1 MLRIGIVAGEPS
13 GDYLA
18 ADLIRQIR
26 QRIPDVEIEGVG
38 GPLMLAAGCKLLY
51 PMEKLSVMGLVEVA
65 GSYLELVGIRRNL
78 IKHFQ
83 QSPPDI
89 FIGVDA
95 PDFNLELE
103 AQLHSS
109 GIRTVHYVSPSV
121 WAWRQYRIHKIKRA
135 VDLMLVLFPFE
146 MSIYRGH
153 KIPVSFVGH
162 PLADRIA
169 VNPDQNA
176 ARQRLGLDPAA
187 RIIAI
192 MPGSR
197 KSEIERM
204 LTIQLQTVS
213 WCAGRHPE
221 LVFITS
227 VLTDQA
233 RRMVERITHAMR
245 PQIPLHIYQDRTD
258 DVLAAA
264 DLALLTSGTITLE
277 AMLHNLPMVVGYRV
291 HWLTYRILR
300 MLIRAKYAALPN
312 LLTDRPLVAEFLQYD
327 CQPEAMGAE
336 LVRLL
341 ENSDVREALLQSY
354 AQIRNTLQQHA
365 GARAAMAVLS
375 LLEKS

>member
-38 GPLMLAAGCKLLY
+38 GPLLLAAGCKLLY

-78 IKHFQ
+78 IKHFR

-103 AQLHSS
+103 AQLHDS

-146 MSIYRGH
+146 MSIYQEYR
-153 KIPVSFVGH
+153 IPVSFVGH
-162 PLADRIA
+162 PLADRIS
-169 VNPDQNA
+169 VNPDRIA

-204 LTIQLQTVS
+204 LAIQLQTAS
-213 WCAGRHPE
+213 WCADRHPE

-233 RRMVERITHAMR
+233 RQIVERITLALH
-245 PQIPLHIYQDRTD
+245 PQFPLHIYQDRTD

-291 HWLTYRILR
+291 HWLTYRVLR
-300 MLIRAKYAALPN
+300 MLVRAKFAALPN
-312 LLTDRPLVAEFLQYD
+312 LLADRPLVAEFLQYD
-327 CQPEAMGAE
+327 CQPEAMGAG

-341 ENSDVREALLQSY
+341 ENSHVREELLASY

-365 GARAAMAVLS
+365 GARAATAVLS

>member
-26 QRIPDVEIEGVG
+26 QRIPDVEIEGIG
-38 GPLMLAAGCKLLY
+38 GPLLSAVGCKLLY

-65 GSYLELVGIRRNL
+65 GSYLELAGIRRNL
-78 IKHFQ
+78 IEHFR

-103 AQLHSS
+103 AQLHDS

-146 MSIYRGH
+146 MSIYREH
-153 KIPVSFVGH
+153 MIPVSFVGH
-162 PLADRIA
+162 PLADRIL
-169 VNPDQNA
+169 VNPDRHA
-176 ARQRLGLDPAA
+176 ARQRLGLDPTA

-204 LTIQLQTVS
+204 LTIQLQTAS
-213 WCAGRHPE
+213 WTADRHPE

-233 RRMVERITHAMR
+233 RGIVERITHAMR

-300 MLIRAKYAALPN
+300 LLVRAKFAALPN
-312 LLTDRPLVAEFLQYD
+312 LLADKPLVAEFLQYD
-327 CQPEAMGAE
+327 CQPEVMGAE
-336 LVRLL
+336 LIRLL
-341 ENSDVREALLQSY
+341 ENNHVREELLASY
-354 AQIRNTLQQHA
+354 AQIRSTLQQHA
-365 GARAAMAVLS
+365 GARAATAVLS
-375 LLEKS
+375 LLEKT